1 MKLFISLLFIVILAG
16 CKTEK
21 NEDSDRNESTESADN
36 RGSSSNKNKDNFYAF
51 FYKFLSDEN
60 YRSERIK
67 NEDLMNKIF
76 LPESDFTIHIYPFDS
91 IDFREFEEDLSSKK
105 IYSVISASKN
115 EITNYNFIKEDNKWL
130 LASIDAQKFDISDDK
145 KFIPFLL
152 KFSKDTVYQKKHTR
166 FPLESSFLDYDNDY
180 ADTTVYLSQN
190 EVHAKNFL
198 VNNYLPFLHNGEILK
213 EEYINSTVYFWGN
226 GNGIYIEC
234 LFKFINGEWFLVEEK
249 DFST

>member
-1 MKLFISLLFIVILAG
+1 MKLIISLLLIVFAAG

-21 NEDSDRNESTESADN
+21 NSDSDQYESTESA
-36 RGSSSNKNKDNFYAF
+36 SNKNNNNFYAF
-51 FYKFLSDEN
+51 IYKFLSDKN
-60 YRSERIK
+60 YRSDRVK
-67 NEDLMNKIF
+67 DKDLSSKIF
-76 LPESDFTIHIYPFDS
+76 LPQSDFTIHIYPFDS
-91 IDFREFEEDLSSKK
+91 VDFREFDEDLTNKK
-105 IYSVISASKN
+105 VYSVISASKN
-115 EITNYNFIKEDNKWL
+115 EITNYNFIKEDSKWL
-130 LASIDAQKFDISDDK
+130 LASIDVQKLDISDDK

-180 ADTTVYLSQN
+180 ADTTAYLSKN

-213 EEYINSTVYFWGN
+213 EEYINSTVYFRGN

-234 LFKFINGEWFLVEEK
+234 IFKFINGGWFLVEEK